1 MHLSLVMDRS
11 MIDGDVSF
19 VMRCNGFPKD
29 ASGNSAI
36 LSIRGEF
43 TETSGDFNLVRIS
56 VACLSSGVLI
66 IRRGSD
72 SLLLA

>member
-1 MHLSLVMDRS
+1 MHLSLVIYWS

-19 VMRCNGFPKD
+19 VMRCNGVSKD

-43 TETSGDFNLVRIS
+43 TETSGDFNLVRMS
-56 VACLSSGVLI
+56 VACLLSGVLI
-66 IRRGSD
+66 IHMGSD
-72 SLLLA
+72 SLRA